1 LRRHLSFGFYEQSKT
16 YIAIYLKNY
25 LVLVR
30 ADSAIFTTMK
40 SHESGMP
47 I

>member
-1 LRRHLSFGFYEQSKT
+1 LGFELSYLSLT
-16 YIAIYLKNY
+16 LLYLKNY